1 MEGLPEELFTEK
13 RTESSQSD
21 PLHSFMHLSISIFK
35 YLLWSLLEVLQFLVL
50 SLKLITRFFNTESQ
64 LIILVLQHVQLS
76 CGIFQFENF
85 SVWFALEI
93 SLRLPYSESIASC
106 LIKHFEKVFAH
117 EFLCLGTEA
126 GRLVLLHIK
135 TSNSNWLRGGDAL
148 IPFNSILNEI
158 WIIVSCL
165 AFMDLCKLLRSVQ
178 FYDKTQC
185 EKQQFLAFDTY
196 LLGL

>member
-1 MEGLPEELFTEK
+1 
-13 RTESSQSD
+13 
-21 PLHSFMHLSISIFK
+21 MHLCICIFK

-85 SVWFALEI
+85 SVRFALEI
-93 SLRLPYSESIASC
+93 SLRLPNSESIASC

-126 GRLVLLHIK
+126 GWLVLLFIR
-135 TSNSNWLRGGDAL
+135 TSYSNGLGGSDAL

-158 WIIVSCL
+158 WVIVYCL
-165 AFMDLCKLLRSVQ
+165 AFMDLRKLLRSVQ
-178 FYDKTQC
+178 FYDK
-185 EKQQFLAFDTY
+185 F
-196 LLGL
+196 